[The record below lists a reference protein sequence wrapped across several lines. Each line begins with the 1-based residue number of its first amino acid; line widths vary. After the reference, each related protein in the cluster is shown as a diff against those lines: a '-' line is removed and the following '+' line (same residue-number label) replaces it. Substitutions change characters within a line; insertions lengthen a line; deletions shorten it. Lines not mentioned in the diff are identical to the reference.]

1 MKIMNCKIIQKD
13 VNGNVI
19 NIFNSTREAL
29 VGIGKNANTDTSSIN
44 ESIREGRKAYG
55 FYWERFIPSNNV
67 SSKNTSSEVSK
78 HSYHR
83 PTKKVCMIDRDT
95 KKVLKEF
102 DSVKEASQSLG
113 VPNNGS
119 IYGAI
124 SKKHTFKD
132 YLWEYVGSS
141 NDTTENT
148 PKATTNTETDDNTIK
163 VGNFVVFKDNKVFK
177 SFTTECEAKTSANCY
192 KEACPNNKWLVAY
205 SV

>member
-1 MKIMNCKIIQKD
+1 MKIMNCKIIQRD
-13 VNGNVI
+13 ENGNVI
-19 NIFNSTREAL
+19 NIFNSTTEAL
-29 VGIGKNANTDTSSIN
+29 VGIGKNANTDKSSIN
-44 ESIREGRKAYG
+44 ESIRKGRKAYG

-67 SSKNTSSEVSK
+67 SSEVSK

-95 KKVLKEF
+95 KKVVKEF
-102 DSVKEASQSLG
+102 GSVKEAAQSLG
-113 VPNNGS
+113 VPDNGS

-124 SKKHTFKD
+124 SKKHTFKN
-132 YLWEYVGSS
+132 YLWEYVDSL
-141 NDTTENT
+141 NDITENT
-148 PKATTNTETDDNTIK
+148 PNATTNTETDDNTIK
-163 VGNFVVFKDNKVFK
+163 VGNFVVFKDNEVFK